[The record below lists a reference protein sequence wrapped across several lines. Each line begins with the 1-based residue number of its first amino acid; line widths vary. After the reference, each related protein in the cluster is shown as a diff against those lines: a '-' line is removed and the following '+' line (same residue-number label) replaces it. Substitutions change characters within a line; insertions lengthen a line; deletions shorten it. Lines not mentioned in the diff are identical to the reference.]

1 MSGKKDKT
9 ATTEKGKR
17 WERFKCFVNSTVYG
31 GLMGQVQLRLPEKT
45 VEEIDRWVAEGKFK
59 SRSDAIKSIISL
71 YEEREKT
78 RAFYKMLVERSEE
91 ARKHP
96 ERLVPLEEV

>member
-1 MSGKKDKT
+1 MT
-9 ATTEKGKR
+9 
-17 WERFKCFVNSTVYG
+17 
-31 GLMGQVQLRLPEKT
+31 QVQLRLSEKT
-45 VEEIDRWVAEGKFK
+45 LEEIDRWVAEGRFK

-78 RAFYKMLVERSEE
+78 REFYKLLLRRSEE

>member
-1 MSGKKDKT
+1 VT
-9 ATTEKGKR
+9 
-17 WERFKCFVNSTVYG
+17 
-31 GLMGQVQLRLPEKT
+31 QVQLRLSEKT
-45 VEEIDRWVAEGKFK
+45 LEEIDRWVKEGKFK

-78 RAFYKMLVERSEE
+78 REFYKLLLKRSEE
-91 ARKHP
+91 AKKHP

>member
-1 MSGKKDKT
+1 L
-9 ATTEKGKR
+9 
-17 WERFKCFVNSTVYG
+17 FTVS
-31 GLMGQVQLRLPEKT
+31 LVTQVQLRLSEKT
-45 VEEIDRWVAEGKFK
+45 LEEIDRWVEEGRFK

-78 RAFYKMLVERSEE
+78 REFYKLLLKRSEE